1 MNDYKY
7 LIKNIGILTISN
19 FATKFLS
26 FFLLPLYTG
35 VLSTE
40 EYGTFD
46 LYSTTI
52 SLLYPIL
59 SICVSDS
66 VIRFL
71 LERNKDKDSVISISA
86 KYVVISIVAFLFLFA
101 VNVITNTVPE
111 LNAYKILFVLVYVVT
126 VLNSWLSGVARGQER
141 IKDILIPFE

>member
-71 LERNKDKDSVISISA
+71 LE
-86 KYVVISIVAFLFLFA
+86 
-101 VNVITNTVPE
+101 
-111 LNAYKILFVLVYVVT
+111 
-126 VLNSWLSGVARGQER
+126 
-141 IKDILIPFE
+141 

>member
-66 VIRFL
+66 VIRFC
-71 LERNKDKDSVISISA
+71 
-86 KYVVISIVAFLFLFA
+86 
-101 VNVITNTVPE
+101 
-111 LNAYKILFVLVYVVT
+111 LNEIKIKNL
-126 VLNSWLSGVARGQER
+126 
-141 IKDILIPFE
+141 